1 MGSFEAHLKALDIR
15 SPIQKKAI
23 EILSGLQGYSKRLDL
38 LHEEVR
44 KELAREG
51 VGPSRI
57 SPQLSELVELRLAN
71 EKAGTEGMRLSLNK
85 DIWELDPK
93 VIKFVWQVTEY
104 FANKMRS
111 DTQFSGILRAV
122 KTKMRE
128 SKKLPVELG
137 YSVFEILVTCTL
149 RRHSDWQ
156 IIDGQVSRKSAL
168 LPSNKYSEQLEFPV
182 SNVCSSK
189 MPQKAEVC
197 LDPMSSPL
205 DVSSCSSPV
214 AGTNLVS
221 LPKNIEFD
229 PATIEAVLPAGIATE
244 FGTHSVR
251 FFGAA
256 AVIKVPL
263 SLGREQRIYITL
275 RRNTTHEKVFWLFSV
290 CGPLDDVRGSIND
303 IVWNNNEC
311 GAFKVTF
318 LDMQTGMHV
327 GVCYTLLT
335 DNGWEQQMSSVI
347 RNLAAFGDRL
357 EERYWSQDEF

>member
-15 SPIQKKAI
+15 SPIQKKAV

-38 LHEEVR
+38 LHDQLR

-57 SPQLSELVELRLAN
+57 NPQLSELIELRLAN
-71 EKAGTEGMRLSLNK
+71 EKTGTEGIRLSLNK

-111 DTQFSGILRAV
+111 DAQFSGILRAV
-122 KTKMRE
+122 KTKIRE

-137 YSVFEILVTCTL
+137 YSVFEILVTCAL
-149 RRHSDWQ
+149 RRHHDWE
-156 IIDGQVSRKSAL
+156 IVDGQVSRKSAL
-168 LPSNKYSEQLEFPV
+168 QSPNGDSEQQEFPV
-182 SNVCSSK
+182 SDVCSSK
-189 MPQKAEVC
+189 TPQKAEVR
-197 LDPMSSPL
+197 LEPMGFPL
-205 DVSSCSSPV
+205 RASSCSSPI
-214 AGTNLVS
+214 AGTDLVS

-229 PATIEAVLPAGIATE
+229 PATIEAVLPAGIVAE
-244 FGTHSVR
+244 LGSHSVR
-251 FFGAA
+251 FFDAV
-256 AVIKVPL
+256 AVIEVPL

-290 CGPLDDVRGSIND
+290 CGPLDDVHGSIND
-303 IVWNNNEC
+303 IVWHNNEC
-311 GAFKVTF
+311 SAFKVTF
-318 LDMQTGMHV
+318 LDMPTGMHV

-335 DNGWEQQMSSVI
+335 DNGWERQIPSVV

-357 EERYWSQDEF
+357 EELYWSQDEF